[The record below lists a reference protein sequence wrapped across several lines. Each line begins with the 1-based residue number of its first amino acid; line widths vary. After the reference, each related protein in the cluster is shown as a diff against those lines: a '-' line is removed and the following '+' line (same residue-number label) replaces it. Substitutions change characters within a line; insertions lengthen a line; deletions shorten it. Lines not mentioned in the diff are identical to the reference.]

1 MSHTPTCWVGSS
13 TSPCSAMSEPLVS
26 IDQIRAAREA
36 LAGILRPT
44 PIDRVESLSTL
55 AGRAVFVKPE
65 YRQVTGSYKIRGA
78 YNLIRSLPQGVP
90 VVAASA
96 GNHAQGVARAAR
108 LTQRPATIFM
118 PRSAALPKI
127 QATRADGASVELID
141 GIVDDAIVA
150 ARVYAEERDAVFI
163 HPFDDPAIIAGQGTV
178 GLELLDEL
186 DEDVTIVV
194 PVGGGGLISGIAA
207 AVRALR
213 PRQPI
218 VGVEA
223 AGAPAMRLALEA
235 GFPCCVEDVSTI
247 ADGIAVR
254 QVSQRTLDHVRALVD
269 QIVLVDDD
277 AIGEAFVLLLE
288 RAKAVVEPAGAV
300 GLAAV
305 LRGLVPGT
313 GPVCCVL
320 SGGNVDPIMLTRL
333 VEHGLSAAGRYL
345 ILRIDVDDRP
355 GALATLTSAVAELG
369 LNVHSVE
376 HHRVGL
382 RLGLDK
388 VEVLLTLET
397 RDPSHRDEAVAAL
410 QALGYLVEA
419 MS

>member
-1 MSHTPTCWVGSS
+1 MGD
-13 TSPCSAMSEPLVS
+13 PLVTIES
-26 IDQIRAAREA
+26 IRAAREA
-36 LAGILRPT
+36 LAGVIRPT
-44 PIDRVESLSTL
+44 PVDRIESLSTL
-55 AGRAVFVKPE
+55 AGRPVFVKPE

-78 YNLIRSLPQGVP
+78 YNLIRSLEPGRA

-108 LTQRPATIFM
+108 LTGRPAKIFM

-127 QATRADGASVELID
+127 QATRADGAQVELVD
-141 GIVDDAIVA
+141 GIVDDAIRA
-150 ARVYAEERDAVFI
+150 AREEAERSGAFFI
-163 HPFDDPAIIAGQGTV
+163 HPFDDAAIIAGQGTV
-178 GLELLDEL
+178 GLELLDDL
-186 DEDVTIVV
+186 ADDVVIVV
-194 PVGGGGLISGIAA
+194 PVGGGGLISGIAT
-207 AVRALR
+207 AVRDAR
-213 PRQPI
+213 PAQPI
-218 VGVEA
+218 IGVEA
-223 AGAPAMRLALEA
+223 EGAAAMRLALDSGSPTALSE
-235 GFPCCVEDVSTI
+235 VSTI
-247 ADGIAVR
+247 ADGIAV
-254 QVSQRTLDHVRALVD
+254 QKVSQRTLDHVRALVND
-269 QIVLVDDD
+269 VVTVDDD
-277 AIGEAFVLLLE
+277 AIGQAFVLLLE
-288 RAKAVVEPAGAV
+288 RAKAVVEPAGVV

-305 LRGLVPGT
+305 LSGKIPGD

-345 ILRIDVDDRP
+345 VLRIVLEDRP
-355 GALATLTSAVAELG
+355 GALALLTSAVADLG

-397 RDPSHRDEAVAAL
+397 RDPAHRDETVAGL
-410 QALGYLVEA
+410 VSRGYQVEA